1 MNTSAALIDQLYAEL
16 PDLEWVTDDNRIAR
30 LSQDFSWFSP
40 VLKRQLAD
48 KRGDAV
54 ARPRSEDEIRR
65 LVSLCAKLR
74 IPITPRGTGTGNYGQ
89 AVPLHGGVVLDMSGY
104 NAFGWA
110 RNGAGRAQAG
120 IRLAEFDK
128 QAKSAGLELR
138 CIPSTYRSATLGG
151 LYGGGF
157 GGIGS
162 INYGPLAARGNV
174 LGVRAITIEEN
185 PQIIELRGAEAL
197 RMHHMWGTNG
207 LVLEVELALAP
218 THDWLETIVTFAN
231 FDDALHCGD
240 ELARAPGV
248 VKKEIAFMA
257 HPVPAYLQQLGEH
270 LPAGCHALIMLIAPA
285 SEPALLEL
293 CAQFGGS
300 VSYRKS
306 AAEVIA
312 SNRTLQEFT
321 WNHTTLHALKV
332 DKDITYLQSA
342 FVAGQHV
349 EQVKRMEAL
358 LGGEVLMHAEFIRNM
373 DGQVTCTALQLVK
386 FSTEARLQEIMQMY
400 RDNHVRINDPHVF
413 IVEDGKAGGTLS
425 TEVIAMKH
433 RFDPLGLL
441 NPGKVRAWMGHDAG
455 ATAAQ
460 LATADSVPA

>member
-218 THDWLETIVTFAN
+218 THD
-231 FDDALHCGD
+231 
-240 ELARAPGV
+240 
-248 VKKEIAFMA
+248 
-257 HPVPAYLQQLGEH
+257 
-270 LPAGCHALIMLIAPA
+270 
-285 SEPALLEL
+285 
-293 CAQFGGS
+293 
-300 VSYRKS
+300 
-306 AAEVIA
+306 
-312 SNRTLQEFT
+312 
-321 WNHTTLHALKV
+321 
-332 DKDITYLQSA
+332 
-342 FVAGQHV
+342 
-349 EQVKRMEAL
+349 
-358 LGGEVLMHAEFIRNM
+358 
-373 DGQVTCTALQLVK
+373 
-386 FSTEARLQEIMQMY
+386 
-400 RDNHVRINDPHVF
+400 
-413 IVEDGKAGGTLS
+413 
-425 TEVIAMKH
+425 
-433 RFDPLGLL
+433 
-441 NPGKVRAWMGHDAG
+441 
-455 ATAAQ
+455 
-460 LATADSVPA
+460 